1 MTKNIR
7 QQVQRAIYAG
17 EPLAWAVQERQ
28 PGIRWTA
35 TGEFIPLADLNFNE
49 SLGFYR
55 MSAHPDAV
63 GLCTNEPEDTIHRA
77 GFADWQ
83 AYVWSDNG
91 GTLVLLGELWQIADL
106 YQVLGQVLDGQGIDE
121 EVISEDDPAWGHSG
135 DMTWASREAVAYG
148 WYSGETLT
156 LREKLS
162 KAGHRI
168 RRAAQRG
175 TIRGATVDETGHWVF
190 RKAPFRG
197 WLVKLA
203 QRQGGNATPAVSD
216 WERLTAQLTEEEQ
229 TALLLYPGYCGGDSS
244 DMETFVTTAYQT
256 PLTSAD
262 LPTLLAAFRTW
273 YKEVAPD
280 EFHAPVPL
288 LAELLPPPDD
298 RPTIEEH
305 VAQAIA
311 EGMPGRLVVQDG
323 VPGVIFPDENKFIP
337 FADLNYNSTYGYY
350 EISGFPDLARDCR
363 N

>member
-1 MTKNIR
+1 MTTNIR
-7 QQVQRAIYAG
+7 QLVQRAIHADL
-17 EPLAWAVQERQ
+17 PLIWAVEERQ
-28 PGIRWTA
+28 PGIRLTD

-63 GLCTNEPEDTIHRA
+63 RLGTNEPEDTIHRVA
-77 GFADWQ
+77 FTDPWD

-91 GTLVLLGELWQIADL
+91 GTLTLLGEPWQMADL
-106 YQVLGQVLDGQGIDE
+106 YAALGRALDGVGIDE

-148 WYSGETLT
+148 WYSGEALT
-156 LREKLS
+156 LRQKLS
-162 KAGHRI
+162 KAAHRI

-175 TIRGATVDETGHWVF
+175 TLRGAALDETGHWVF
-190 RKAPFRG
+190 RKAAFRG

-203 QRQGGNATPAVSD
+203 QRQPDPDAVWD
-216 WERLTAQLTEEEQ
+216 RLTVNLTPEER
-229 TALLLYPGYCGGDSS
+229 TALLLYPGECGGDS
-244 DMETFVTTAYQT
+244 DDLITFVTTVFQK

-273 YKEVAPD
+273 YKEVAPA

-288 LAELLPPPDD
+288 LADLLPDA
-298 RPTIEEH
+298 RPLIGEH

-311 EGMPGRLVVQDG
+311 EGMPGRLAVQG
-323 VPGVIFPDENKFIP
+323 GEPGVIFPDENQFIP
-337 FADLNYNSTYGYY
+337 FSDLNYNSTYGYY
-350 EISGFPDLARDCR
+350 QLSVFPNLERACR